1 MAGEKQMEA
10 DKKNSLIEI
19 IDRST
24 SDLHNRVDMQRHI
37 LKTVIEKKIKGSEI
51 CPDCIFSDCPHKKR
65 LKEVLAETIEV
76 LEDTKQA
83 FKSKRLE
90 ELRKRLMQVL
100 AESS

>member
-1 MAGEKQMEA
+1 ME
-10 DKKNSLIEI
+10 DSKTDLIKI

-24 SDLHNRVDMQRHI
+24 EDLHHRIDVQRHI
-37 LKTVIEKKIKGSEI
+37 LLSVLSKKVSGEI
-51 CPDCIFSDCPHKKR
+51 CNLCAYLDCPHR
-65 LKEVLAETIEV
+65 RMLEETLTETIEV
-76 LEDTKQA
+76 LEDTKKA

>member
-1 MAGEKQMEA
+1 MEA

-37 LKTVIEKKIKGSEI
+37 LKTVIEKKINRAEI
-51 CPDCIFSDCPHKKR
+51 CPDCIFSDCPYKKR
-65 LKEVLAETIEV
+65 LKEVLTETIGV
-76 LEDTKQA
+76 LEDTKKA

-90 ELRKRLMQVL
+90 LLRKRLMQVL
-100 AESS
+100 QESLVKKF

>member
-1 MAGEKQMEA
+1 MEA
-10 DKKNSLIEI
+10 DNKTNLVKI
-19 IDRST
+19 IDKST
-24 SDLHNRVDMQRHI
+24 EDLHNRIDMQRHI

-65 LKEVLAETIEV
+65 LREVLTETIEE
-76 LEDTKQA
+76 LEDTRKA

-90 ELRKRLMQVL
+90 LLRKRLMQVL

>member
-1 MAGEKQMEA
+1 MEA

-37 LKTVIEKKIKGSEI
+37 LKTIIEKKINRAEI

-65 LKEVLAETIEV
+65 LREVLTETIEV
-76 LEDTKQA
+76 LEDTRKA
-83 FKSKRLE
+83 FKSNRLE
-90 ELRKRLMQVL
+90 VLRKRLMQIL